1 MSDHPDLETLPLEI
15 NGTPVRETIRDIF
28 RNPANGTQDTISKV
42 GCLAFALKSN
52 VLCVTSDLVLRN
64 IFKLK

>member
-15 NGTPVRETIRDIF
+15 NGTPVRETIRQIS
-28 RNPANGTQDTISKV
+28 RNPANGTPDTIRKA
-42 GCLAFALKSN
+42 GFLALALKSN
-52 VLCVTSDLVLRN
+52 ALGENRDLALRN

>member
-1 MSDHPDLETLPLEI
+1 MRDHPDIETLPLEI
-15 NGTPVRETIRDIF
+15 NGTP
-28 RNPANGTQDTISKV
+28 DTLSKA
-42 GCLAFALKSN
+42 GCLALALKSN

>member
-15 NGTPVRETIRDIF
+15 NGTP
-28 RNPANGTQDTISKV
+28 DTFSKV
-42 GCLAFALKSN
+42 GCLALALKSN
-52 VLCVTSDLVLRN
+52 ALGVTSDLVLRN